1 MRPVVERMSG
11 DFEIGTFLIVLFLVA
26 IAAGAD
32 VWVLLETGPL
42 FLVYTGIVLTVHT
55 LFLVLVAVF
64 TRPWFR
70 LDIRAV
76 VIGSTACVGGV
87 TTASAIA
94 SAKGWRDLIIPG
106 IMAGTLGNAIGSF
119 VGVWMWSVVG

>member
-1 MRPVVERMSG
+1 MVDRMSG

-32 VWVLLETGPL
+32 VWVLLDTGPA
-42 FLVYTGIVLTVHT
+42 FLIYAGVVLAFHT
-55 LFLVLVAVF
+55 LFLIVIALV
-64 TRPWFR
+64 TRPFFSM
-70 LDIRAV
+70 DIRAV

-119 VGVWMWSVVG
+119 LGVWMWSVFR